1 MPSRSL
7 SLAEQIAQL
16 SNPAPTE
23 FDPESVQDPYA
34 SDNNE
39 DGSDAASEADSN
51 AGREHYVEVGKSK
64 LRKDQDLHLH
74 PKYNGATIS
83 RDDLYGDEGSDDE
96 DGEGEDSDLE
106 GEGDDGEDSN
116 ASEGDDH
123 DSEDGGVRLSVSPAS
138 KGGKAGKSRQTT
150 ISGYDDDEG
159 SDDSDE
165 GDMEDMRSD
174 EDMDED
180 EDEDDDDEDD
190 DSEDMD
196 DDDDD
201 DEDARKSQRD
211 ELRSMMAQ
219 EKKNVVANL
228 SQSAKAD
235 ADKGLAVRGQR
246 AFFDECLKSRMQIK
260 NALISVN
267 SLPNEPLD
275 SSDDTVRAAEDA
287 AIALW
292 NTISQLRHDLVKSR
306 DGNNSKKATNKRK
319 HEDITR
325 DTSLDQVWGVM
336 KRMESESAVYR
347 TSTLEKW
354 STRVQ
359 ASANI
364 VPTAKKLNQSTTV
377 QTISSQLREHLVD
390 VSGEVAKSKVPQES
404 APVQKAR
411 KIDEDASIY
420 DDTDFYK
427 RLLLV
432 LLEQRGNSATNGGV
446 IQLAPADLQ
455 ELKVKKKRANVDT
468 KASKGRKLRYHVHE
482 KLQNFMMPDDS
493 LSWHGQQIDEFF
505 SSLMGQKRRMLDEQS
520 EDEEDDGMVP
530 VSQLFRNVAVA

>member
-16 SNPAPTE
+16 SNPAPAE

-34 SDNNE
+34 SDND
-39 DGSDAASEADSN
+39 DGSDAASEADPN

-83 RDDLYGDEGSDDE
+83 RDDLYGDADDDDE
-96 DGEGEDSDLE
+96 EGEESE
-106 GEGDDGEDSN
+106 IEEGDDDDDDSD
-116 ASEGDDH
+116 ASDEHGH

-138 KGGKAGKSRQTT
+138 KGGKVGKSRQTT
-150 ISGYDDDEG
+150 ISGYDDDE
-159 SDDSDE
+159 DSDE
-165 GDMEDMRSD
+165 EEEEDMEDMRSD
-174 EDMDED
+174 DDMDE
-180 EDEDDDDEDD
+180 
-190 DSEDMD
+190 D

-201 DEDARKSQRD
+201 DEDEDMDDDDEDDEDEDTRKSQRD

-219 EKKNVVANL
+219 EKKNVVTNL

-235 ADKGLAVRGQR
+235 AEKGLAVRGQR

-275 SSDDTVRAAEDA
+275 TSDNTVRAAEDA

-306 DGNNSKKATNKRK
+306 DGSDSKKASNKRK

-325 DTSLDQVWGVM
+325 DTDIDHVWGAM
-336 KRMESESAVYR
+336 KKMESDSAVYR

-354 STRVQ
+354 SSRVQ

-364 VPTAKKLNQSTTV
+364 IPTAKKLNQSATV

-390 VSGEVAKSKVPQES
+390 VSGEVAKCKVPQES
-404 APVQKAR
+404 APVQKAQ

-493 LSWHGQQIDEFF
+493 LSWHTQQIDEFF

>member
-34 SDNNE
+34 SDGDDAS
-39 DGSDAASEADSN
+39 DGGSEVDSN

-83 RDDLYGDEGSDDE
+83 RDDLYGEEGSDNDDE
-96 DGEGEDSDLE
+96 EGEESDVEEGDDDEDSD
-106 GEGDDGEDSN
+106 

-123 DSEDGGVRLSVSPAS
+123 GSEDGSEDGGVRLSVSPAS
-138 KGGKAGKSRQTT
+138 KGGKAGKLRQAT
-150 ISGYDDDEG
+150 ISGYGGDEG
-159 SDDSDE
+159 SDE
-165 GDMEDMRSD
+165 EDMEDMRSDDDMDDDDEEEEDD

-180 EDEDDDDEDD
+180 EDEDGET
-190 DSEDMD
+190 
-196 DDDDD
+196 
-201 DEDARKSQRD
+201 ARKSQRD
-211 ELRSMMAQ
+211 ELRNMMAQ
-219 EKKNVVANL
+219 EQKNVVANL

-235 ADKGLAVRGQR
+235 AEKGLAVRGQR

-267 SLPNEPLD
+267 SLPTRPLD

-287 AIALW
+287 AITLW
-292 NTISQLRHDLVKSR
+292 NTISQLRHDFVKSR
-306 DGNNSKKATNKRK
+306 DGNGSKKASNKRK
-319 HEDITR
+319 HEDITK
-325 DTSLDQVWGVM
+325 DTDLEQVWGTM
-336 KRMESESAVYR
+336 KKMESDSAVYR

-354 STRVQ
+354 SSRVQ

-390 VSGEVAKSKVPQES
+390 VSGEVTKCKVPQES

-411 KIDEDASIY
+411 KINEDSSIY

-493 LSWHGQQIDEFF
+493 LVWHGQQIDEFF

>member
-16 SNPAPTE
+16 SNPAPAE

-34 SDNNE
+34 SDND

-64 LRKDQDLHLH
+64 LRKDEDLHLH

-83 RDDLYGDEGSDDE
+83 RDDLYGDGGSDNEDE
-96 DGEGEDSDLE
+96 EDEEDDVE
-106 GEGDDGEDSN
+106 EGDDGEDSD
-116 ASEGDDH
+116 ASEEDDH
-123 DSEDGGVRLSVSPAS
+123 DSEDGGVRLSVSPES
-138 KGGKAGKSRQTT
+138 KGGKVGKSRQTT
-150 ISGYDDDEG
+150 ISGYDDDER
-159 SDDSDE
+159 SDE

-180 EDEDDDDEDD
+180 EEDEDEDDEDDEDMDDDEDD
-190 DSEDMD
+190 EDT
-196 DDDDD
+196 
-201 DEDARKSQRD
+201 RKSQRD

-235 ADKGLAVRGQR
+235 AEKGLAVRGQR

-267 SLPNEPLD
+267 SLPKEPLD

-306 DGNNSKKATNKRK
+306 DGKDSKKATNKRK

-325 DTSLDQVWGVM
+325 DTSLDQVWGAM
-336 KRMESESAVYR
+336 KKMESDSTVYR

-354 STRVQ
+354 SSRVQ

-520 EDEEDDGMVP
+520 EDEEDDGMIP

>member
-16 SNPAPTE
+16 SNPAPAE

-34 SDNNE
+34 SDND
-39 DGSDAASEADSN
+39 DGSDVASEADSN

-64 LRKDQDLHLH
+64 LRKDEDLHLH

-83 RDDLYGDEGSDDE
+83 RDDLYGDGGSDNDDE
-96 DGEGEDSDLE
+96 EDEESDVE
-106 GEGDDGEDSN
+106 EGDDGEDSD
-116 ASEGDDH
+116 ASEEDDH
-123 DSEDGGVRLSVSPAS
+123 DSEDGGVRLSVSPES
-138 KGGKAGKSRQTT
+138 KAGKAVKSRQAT

-159 SDDSDE
+159 SDEGSDE

-180 EDEDDDDEDD
+180 DEDEDDDEDD
-190 DSEDMD
+190 DDDDEDM
-196 DDDDD
+196 DDDD

-219 EKKNVVANL
+219 EKKDVVANL

-267 SLPNEPLD
+267 SLPKEPLD

-306 DGNNSKKATNKRK
+306 DGKDSKKATNKRK

-325 DTSLDQVWGVM
+325 DTNLDQVWGAM
-336 KRMESESAVYR
+336 KKMESNSAVYR

-354 STRVQ
+354 SSRVQ

-364 VPTAKKLNQSTTV
+364 VPTSKKLNQSTTV

-411 KIDEDASIY
+411 KVDEDASIY

-520 EDEEDDGMVP
+520 EDEEDDGMIP

>member
-16 SNPAPTE
+16 SNPAPAE
-23 FDPESVQDPYA
+23 FDPESVRDPYA
-34 SDNNE
+34 SDND
-39 DGSDAASEADSN
+39 DGSDGASEVDSN

-64 LRKDQDLHLH
+64 LRKDQDIHLH

-83 RDDLYGDEGSDDE
+83 RDDLYGDDGSDNGDEEEEESGIEEGDDDE
-96 DGEGEDSDLE
+96 DGDTS
-106 GEGDDGEDSN
+106 DGE
-116 ASEGDDH
+116 DH

-138 KGGKAGKSRQTT
+138 KGKLGKSMRTT
-150 ISGYDDDEG
+150 ISGYDDEEEDSEDG
-159 SDDSDE
+159 SDE
-165 GDMEDMRSD
+165 EDMEDMRS
-174 EDMDED
+174 EDDM
-180 EDEDDDDEDD
+180 DDDE
-190 DSEDMD
+190 

-201 DEDARKSQRD
+201 DEDMDDEDDDSDSEGDKDTRKSQRD

-219 EKKNVVANL
+219 EQKNVVASL

-235 ADKGLAVRGQR
+235 AEKGLAVRGQR

-267 SLPNEPLD
+267 SLPTEPLD

-306 DGNNSKKATNKRK
+306 GGNDSKKASNKRK
-319 HEDITR
+319 HEDITK
-325 DTSLDQVWGVM
+325 DTNLDQVWGTM
-336 KRMESESAVYR
+336 KKMESDSAVYR
-347 TSTLEKW
+347 SSTLEKW
-354 STRVQ
+354 SSRVQ

-377 QTISSQLREHLVD
+377 QTICSQLREHLVD
-390 VSGEVAKSKVPQES
+390 VSGEVTKCKVPQES

-411 KIDEDASIY
+411 KIDEDSSIY

-468 KASKGRKLRYHVHE
+468 RASKGRKLRYHVHE
-482 KLQNFMMPDDS
+482 KLQNFMMPDNS
-493 LSWHGQQIDEFF
+493 LEWHGQQIDEFF

-520 EDEEDDGMVP
+520 EDDEEDDGMVP